1 MNQPACMNRIN
12 ISGKQEKQLT
22 HQLTLSATQMEATPY
37 RSELMNDMDQP
48 LDFYEKEYIDFIDLA
63 AHELD
68 APMRKLSLLTGR
80 LTDKFEI
87 VSQNKDM
94 HGYIDRIKSC
104 VRDMQS
110 VIENMTVL
118 AKVASDS
125 PSHKTC
131 NLGDIVQNVV
141 EELVSPISGSNAVL
155 RIASLPVVAGN
166 ANQLHRLFKNLLDNS
181 LKFTNENSTPEI
193 SIRALLTTEGEKD
206 NLKLPANQLYQKI
219 EITDNGI
226 GFKNEYAEKIFRP
239 FVRLH
244 GKSKYSGYGMG
255 LAICKKIVEN
265 HRGFIYA
272 NSNEKE
278 GARFTI
284 LLPQI
289 L

>member
-1 MNQPACMNRIN
+1 MNRIN
-12 ISGKQEKQLT
+12 TTGKQEKQLIDHLT
-22 HQLTLSATQMEATPY
+22 HSATQMEATPY
-37 RSELMNDMDQP
+37 RSELINDMDQP

-68 APMRKLSLLTGR
+68 APLRKLSLLTGR

-94 HGYIDRIKSC
+94 HAYIDRIKSC
-104 VRDMQS
+104 VHDMQS

-118 AKVASDS
+118 AKVASDN
-125 PSHKTC
+125 PDHATC
-131 NLGDIVQNVV
+131 NLGDIVQRVV
-141 EELVSPISGSNAVL
+141 EELVVRISGSNAVL
-155 RIASLPVVAGN
+155 HIASLPVVVGN
-166 ANQLHRLFKNLLDNS
+166 ANQLHRLFKNLLDNA
-181 LKFTNENSTPEI
+181 LKFTNENNTPEI
-193 SIRALLTTEGEKD
+193 SIRASLVSEEEKD
-206 NLKLPANQLYQKI
+206 HFKLPANQLYHKI

-265 HRGFIYA
+265 HRGFINA
-272 NSNEKE
+272 NSDENE
-278 GARFTI
+278 GARFII
-284 LLPQI
+284 LLRQT